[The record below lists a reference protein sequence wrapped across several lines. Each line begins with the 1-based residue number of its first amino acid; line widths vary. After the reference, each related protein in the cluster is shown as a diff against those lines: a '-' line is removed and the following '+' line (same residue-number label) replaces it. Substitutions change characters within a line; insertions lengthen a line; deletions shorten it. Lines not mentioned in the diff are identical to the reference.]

1 MRKVLKKVLWD
12 CHNAVKTIVGAYE
25 LGNKCVT
32 PEDIEILNQVAW
44 ILRRRAEGFGY
55 TKQIRSIDKKLCR
68 LMDERADKIRSELD
82 SLPNGPVKKV
92 NGEWKEAD
100 GRRREK

>member
-1 MRKVLKKVLWD
+1 MRKALKKVLWD
-12 CHNAVKTIVGAYE
+12 CHNAVKTIVGTYE
-25 LGNKCVT
+25 PGNQYIT

-55 TKQIRSIDKKLCR
+55 TKQISSIDKKLCR
-68 LMDERADKIRSELD
+68 LMDERAEKIRAELD
-82 SLPNGPVKKV
+82 SLNGQVKKV

-100 GRRREK
+100 GRRMGR

>member
-1 MRKVLKKVLWD
+1 MKKKLRKVLWD
-12 CHNAVKTIVGAYE
+12 CHNAVKTIVGTYE
-25 LGNKCVT
+25 LGDAYVT

-55 TKQIRSIDKKLCR
+55 TKAIRSIDKNLCR
-68 LMDERADKIRSELD
+68 LMDERAEKIRAELD
-82 SLPNGPVKKV
+82 SLNGPVKKV

-100 GRRREK
+100 EH

>member
-12 CHNAVKTIVGAYE
+12 CHNAVKTIVGTYE
-25 LGNKCVT
+25 LGDAYVT

-55 TKQIRSIDKKLCR
+55 TKAIRSIDKKLCR
-68 LMDERADKIRSELD
+68 LMDERAEKIRAELD
-82 SLPNGPVKKV
+82 SLPNSPVKKV
-92 NGEWKEAD
+92 NGEWKEA
-100 GRRREK
+100 K

>member
-12 CHNAVKTIVGAYE
+12 CHNAVKTIVGTYEFGDAY
-25 LGNKCVT
+25 VT
-32 PEDIEILNQVAW
+32 PEDIEILNQVAR

-55 TKQIRSIDKKLCR
+55 TPAIRSIDEKLCR
-68 LMDERADKIRSELD
+68 LMDERAKKIRAELD
-82 SLPNGPVKKV
+82 SLHGPVKKV

-100 GRRREK
+100 GH

>member
-12 CHNAVKTIVGAYE
+12 CHNAVKTIAGTYE
-25 LGNKCVT
+25 GSKYIT

-44 ILRRRAEGFGY
+44 ILCRRAEGFGY
-55 TKQIRSIDKKLCR
+55 TKQIRSIDNKLCR
-68 LMDERADKIRSELD
+68 LMDERAEKIRAELD
-82 SLPNGPVKKV
+82 SLHGPVKKV

-100 GRRREK
+100 GH

>member
-1 MRKVLKKVLWD
+1 MRKVLKKALWD
-12 CHNAVKTIVGAYE
+12 CHNAVKTMVGTYE
-25 LGNKCVT
+25 LGDACVT

-68 LMDERADKIRSELD
+68 LMDERAEKILAELD
-82 SLPNGPVKKV
+82 SLHGPVKKV
-92 NGEWKEAD
+92 NGEWKEWKEDD
-100 GRRREK
+100 GH

>member
-1 MRKVLKKVLWD
+1 M
-12 CHNAVKTIVGAYE
+12 
-25 LGNKCVT
+25 GNKYVT

-55 TKQIRSIDKKLCR
+55 TPAIRSIDEKLCR
-68 LMDERADKIRSELD
+68 LMDERAKKIRAELD
-82 SLPNGPVKKV
+82 SLHGPVKKV

-100 GRRREK
+100 DH

>member
-1 MRKVLKKVLWD
+1 MRKKLRKVLWD

-25 LGNKCVT
+25 RGDTCVT

-55 TKQIRSIDKKLCR
+55 TPAIRSIDEKLCR
-68 LMDERADKIRSELD
+68 LMDERAKKIRAELD
-82 SLPNGPVKKV
+82 SLPNGLVKKV
-92 NGEWKEAD
+92 NGEWKEWKEDD
-100 GRRREK
+100 GH

>member
-1 MRKVLKKVLWD
+1 MRKKLRKVLWD

-25 LGNKCVT
+25 PGNQCIT
-32 PEDIEILNQVAW
+32 PEDIEILNQVAR

-55 TKQIRSIDKKLCR
+55 TPEIRSIDEKLCR
-68 LMDERADKIRSELD
+68 LMDERAKKIRAELD
-82 SLPNGPVKKV
+82 SLHGPVKKV

-100 GRRREK
+100 GKRREK

>member
-1 MRKVLKKVLWD
+1 MRKALKKVLWD

-25 LGNKCVT
+25 LGDAYVT

-55 TKQIRSIDKKLCR
+55 TKAIRSIDEKLCR
-68 LMDERADKIRSELD
+68 LMDERAEKIRAELD
-82 SLPNGPVKKV
+82 SLHGLVKKV
-92 NGEWKEAD
+92 NGEWKAYD
-100 GRRREK
+100 GH